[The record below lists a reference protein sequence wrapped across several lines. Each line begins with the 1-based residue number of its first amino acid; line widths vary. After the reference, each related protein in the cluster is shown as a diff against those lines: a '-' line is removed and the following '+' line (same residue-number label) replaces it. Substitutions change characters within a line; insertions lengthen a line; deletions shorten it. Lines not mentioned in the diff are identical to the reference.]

1 VKATTIDWLMASPR
15 TLSLPYTIGLP
26 SRGSPSTIPFDESR
40 FQITREVARGGMGR
54 ILAATDRLLG
64 RQVAIKVALTNDP
77 ITQQRL
83 GREAAIL
90 SSLSHDSL
98 PPIYELGSLRGLAYF
113 VTRLVDGETLEQ
125 RLRAA
130 PDDWAASLPAVA
142 AVAEVMDHVHRQGVI
157 HRDLKPSNI
166 LLERRSREDQ
176 DDRGEREALERRSR
190 EDQDDRGEREALE
203 RRSREDQDDRGE
215 REALEHEGQVVI
227 VDWGIARRIQPLEFD
242 AGAEALHD
250 LDLTAPGTAIG
261 TPGYWSPEQ
270 RRGEPGDATSDV
282 YSLGA
287 IVFRMATGRASRAAV
302 PARPELVTAMRDAP
316 SWLVDL
322 VARATAFDRAKRF
335 PSAAAFAAELR
346 RGLAARPR
354 DPSRPSRASRFHAA
368 MPALATVFALVSH
381 DAAPCRAAA
390 ARSTADELTASGH
403 WRGDFGAMTFTV
415 SGDRVRGAYSHDQG
429 VFVGRIAGNRI
440 IGHWCEA
447 PYASARDVGDATLT
461 VKRNGADIHV
471 AGHYRYRGDAEW
483 AGRWYLEHD
492 AAAPSPALT
501 ARLASD
507 TWRCGP
513 EPQL

>member
-1 VKATTIDWLMASPR
+1 VKATTSIDWLMASPR
-15 TLSLPYTIGLP
+15 TLSLPYTVGLP

-54 ILAATDRLLG
+54 ILAATDRHLG

-77 ITQQRL
+77 VTQQRL

-113 VTRLVDGETLEQ
+113 VTHLVDGETLEQ
-125 RLRAA
+125 RLKTA

-166 LLERRSREDQ
+166 LLEHDGR
-176 DDRGEREALERRSR
+176 
-190 EDQDDRGEREALE
+190 
-203 RRSREDQDDRGE
+203 
-215 REALEHEGQVVI
+215 VVI

-242 AGAEALHD
+242 PGAEALHD

-287 IVFRMATGRASRAAV
+287 IIFRMATGRASRAAV
-302 PARPELVTAMRDAP
+302 PAHPELATAMRGAP

-322 VARATAFDRAKRF
+322 VAKATAFDRAKRF

-354 DPSRPSRASRFHAA
+354 DPSRPARPSRLHAA
-368 MPALATVFALVSH
+368 VPALATVLALVSH

-390 ARSTADELTASGH
+390 ARGTANELAAPGH
-403 WRGDFGAMTFTV
+403 WHGDFGEMAFTV
-415 SGDRVRGAYSHDQG
+415 SGDRVRGVYSHDEG
-429 VFVGRIAGNRI
+429 IFVGRIAGNRI
-440 IGHWCEA
+440 VGHWCEA
-447 PYASARDVGDATLT
+447 PHASARDVGDATLT
-461 VKRNGADIHV
+461 VTAKGTAIHLT
-471 AGHYRYRGDAEW
+471 GHYRYRGDDDW
-483 AGRWYLEHD
+483 AGRWALQHD
-492 AAAPSPALT
+492 HAAPAPGLT